1 MLLTIN
7 DYYLGPQVVNTQEIT
22 GVICDIDGTI
32 ADCSHRLH
40 WIESKPKNWKAFYAG
55 VLNDAPILHM
65 LFQLDTFAKEDI
77 PIVLCSGRG
86 EECRGTTIQW
96 LYDNDVPFMK
106 LYMRPAKD
114 YRQDYIVKEELLAQI
129 LADGFKPNLVLDDRT
144 QVVEMWRHRGLR
156 TIQVAFGDF

>member
-7 DYYLGPQVVNTQEIT
+7 DYYLGPQEVNTDELT

-55 VLNDAPILHM
+55 VPNDKPIEKIITYLYVFSS
-65 LFQLDTFAKEDI
+65 LDI
-77 PIVLCSGRG
+77 PVVFCSGRG
-86 EECRGTTIQW
+86 EECRYATIDW
-96 LYDNDVPFMK
+96 LDQHKVPQGILF
-106 LYMRPAKD
+106 MRPAKD
-114 YRQDYIVKEELLAQI
+114 YRQDSIVKEELLAQI

-144 QVVEMWRHRGLR
+144 QVVEMWRRNGLK
-156 TIQVAFGDF
+156 TIQVAKGDF